1 MLDLLS
7 SGHPLGHVAARQL
20 RLFCAHPDF
29 AEDAAANGV
38 ADVLLALVR
47 RPSSMLRLETILLL
61 RELADDARTVR
72 LLLSTHKRTSAS
84 LAHLAQLLS
93 LPAASADFTTLD
105 SHTPSSSSSSL
116 DNHSHSHQ
124 QSVVRSSAPQLPS
137 SDSEPAPVSAL
148 ATQAA
153 GVWREERAAILQILS
168 QCAMRSP
175 HVRQLLAD
183 IKFGSLSVAPTPV
196 PPTLASPSS
205 SSSTAA
211 ALSSTPARMSF
222 LLAAGDGAATRPST
236 RASNFSSAFGGSG
249 SGGGGGDDDAIG
261 FQTPLAQLLTKGER
275 HVYRSIV
282 KMIERK

>member
-105 SHTPSSSSSSL
+105 SHIPSSSSIEE
-116 DNHSHSHQ
+116 DHQQKHQ
-124 QSVVRSSAPQLPS
+124 QSAVRSSAPQLPS
-137 SDSEPAPVSAL
+137 SDSQPSAPVPAL
-148 ATQAA
+148 ATPAA

-183 IKFGSLSVAPTPV
+183 IKFGSLSVAPAPA

-211 ALSSTPARMSF
+211 ALSSTPVRMSF

-236 RASNFSSAFGGSG
+236 RASNFSSAFGGS
-249 SGGGGGDDDAIG
+249 GGGDDDAIG